1 MSILEKFFKNKK
13 GLSGSQEKV
22 EVQENPAKRER
33 IVEVIHAKAILEDGK
48 LYNTETAKKVFS
60 DEEQNI
66 AFCGS
71 SIRRSYFVTAK
82 GKWFSADERV
92 DVYNKGEY
100 PQEQT
105 VVASTYDELR
115 MENEMSVKKLLGKID
130 LELYKQ
136 YFGEVE
142 EA

>member
-13 GLSGSQEKV
+13 RLSKSQEKV
-22 EVQENPAKRER
+22 EVQENPAKREQ
-33 IVEVIHAKAILEDGK
+33 IVEVNHAKAILEDGK
-48 LYNTETAKKVFS
+48 LYNTETAKKVFF
-60 DEEQNI
+60 DEEQKI
-66 AFCGS
+66 AYCG
-71 SIRRSYFVTAK
+71 IYLRKSYFLTSK
-82 GKWFSADERV
+82 GKWFSANERV

-115 MENEMSVKKLLGKID
+115 MENERSVKKLLGKID

>member
-13 GLSGSQEKV
+13 GLSESQEA
-22 EVQENPAKRER
+22 EVQENPAKHER

-60 DEEQNI
+60 DEQQNI

-71 SIRRSYFVTAK
+71 SLCRSYFVTAK

-92 DVYNKGEY
+92 DIYNKGKY
-100 PQEQT
+100 PKEQT
-105 VVASTYDELR
+105 VVVSTYDELR
-115 MENEMSVKKLLGKID
+115 MENERSVKKLLGKTD
-130 LELYKQ
+130 LELYKK

>member
-1 MSILEKFFKNKK
+1 MKTENCIIQKLLKK
-13 GLSGSQEKV
+13 
-22 EVQENPAKRER
+22 
-33 IVEVIHAKAILEDGK
+33 
-48 LYNTETAKKVFS
+48 YFS

-66 AFCGS
+66 TFYGNS
-71 SIRRSYFVTAK
+71 LRRSYFVTTK
-82 GKWFSADERV
+82 GKWFSANERV

-115 MENEMSVKKLLGKID
+115 MENERSVKKLLGKTD
-130 LELYKQ
+130 FELYKQ